1 MTDPAATRHGPGRIL
16 ILVYGVFA
24 LAATARAGVQI
35 ATQFDEAPIAYLLS
49 AVAAVIYCAATF
61 ALAKATKISRRV
73 ATVAIIVELVGVV
86 GIGAFSY
93 AVPDDFPDATVW
105 SHFGQGYG
113 FVPLVLPVIGLI
125 WLRRTRYSRLP
136 GNCQAS
142 AGDGSGSPASIGDM
156 QISGHP
162 RVEIV
167 VPVKN
172 EENDLGPN
180 IRRLR
185 EFLDTAFPFPAEV
198 CIADN
203 GSTDATYEIGALL
216 SAELPGVRIVRL
228 EQSGRGR
235 ALKKVWSES
244 TADVL
249 AYMDVDLS
257 TNLNALLPL
266 VAPLFAGHS
275 DVAIGTRLSNGSRV
289 VRRPKREFISRSY
302 NLLLRATLSAHFSDA
317 QCGFKAI
324 RADVAHQLLPLV
336 EDNSW
341 FFDTELLVLAEK
353 AGLRIHE
360 VPVDWVDDL
369 DSRVAI
375 AKTVGEDLRGIA
387 RLRRTSAVARS
398 TSSRCGQAFGRP
410 RILDPRTALAAR
422 VLRFCAIGVL
432 STAAYAL
439 LYLVLADGHAGP
451 GGERARAAG
460 HSRRQHR
467 PQPADHLRRQ
477 RRREPLAAPAPRT
490 RCLRHRM
497 EPDRLVPVAAA
508 HRGVVPHQAVEITVL
523 TLANLAATIVR
534 FSLFQT
540 WVFDDDAPTL
550 PTFEPSAVLENT
562 RSN

>member
-1 MTDPAATRHGPGRIL
+1 
-16 ILVYGVFA
+16 
-24 LAATARAGVQI
+24 
-35 ATQFDEAPIAYLLS
+35 
-49 AVAAVIYCAATF
+49 
-61 ALAKATKISRRV
+61 
-73 ATVAIIVELVGVV
+73 
-86 GIGAFSY
+86 
-93 AVPDDFPDATVW
+93 
-105 SHFGQGYG
+105 
-113 FVPLVLPVIGLI
+113 
-125 WLRRTRYSRLP
+125 
-136 GNCQAS
+136 
-142 AGDGSGSPASIGDM
+142 M
-156 QISGHP
+156 QIPGHP

-216 SAELPGVRIVRL
+216 AAELPGVRVVRL

-235 ALKKVWSES
+235 ALKQVWSAS
-244 TADVL
+244 TAEVL

-266 VAPLFAGHS
+266 VAPLLAGHS
-275 DVAIGTRLSNGSRV
+275 DVAIGTRLAKSSRV

-324 RADVAHQLLPLV
+324 RADVAQGLLPLV
-336 EDNSW
+336 QDTSW

-387 RLRRTSAVARS
+387 RLMRS
-398 TSSRCGQAFGRP
+398 RVDLEPIRQQYGRP
-410 RILDPRTALAAR
+410 RILDPRTAMAAR
-422 VLRFCAIGVL
+422 VLRFCAVGVL

-439 LYLVLADGHAGP
+439 LYLVLRQGMPAQVANLLALLITAVGNTTLN
-451 GGERARAAG
+451 
-460 HSRRQHR
+460 RRI
-467 PQPADHLRRQ
+467 
-477 RRREPLAAPAPRT
+477 T
-490 RCLRHRM
+490 FG
-497 EPDRLVPVAAA
+497 V
-508 HRGVVPHQAVEITVL
+508 RGVEGRWRHQLRGLVTFGIGWSLTAASLWLLHTAVSAPHQAVEITVL
-523 TLANLAATIVR
+523 TIANLAATLVR
-534 FSLFQT
+534 FSLFQA

-550 PTFEPSAVLENT
+550 PAFEPPAVLDQT

>member
-1 MTDPAATRHGPGRIL
+1 
-16 ILVYGVFA
+16 
-24 LAATARAGVQI
+24 
-35 ATQFDEAPIAYLLS
+35 
-49 AVAAVIYCAATF
+49 
-61 ALAKATKISRRV
+61 
-73 ATVAIIVELVGVV
+73 
-86 GIGAFSY
+86 
-93 AVPDDFPDATVW
+93 
-105 SHFGQGYG
+105 
-113 FVPLVLPVIGLI
+113 
-125 WLRRTRYSRLP
+125 
-136 GNCQAS
+136 
-142 AGDGSGSPASIGDM
+142 M
-156 QISGHP
+156 QIPGHP

-203 GSTDATYEIGALL
+203 GSTDATYEIGTLL
-216 SAELPGVRIVRL
+216 AAELPGVRVVRL

-235 ALKKVWSES
+235 ALKQVWSAS
-244 TADVL
+244 TAEVL

-266 VAPLFAGHS
+266 VAPLLAGHS
-275 DVAIGTRLSNGSRV
+275 DVAIGTRLAKSSRV

-324 RADVAHQLLPLV
+324 RADVARELLPLV
-336 EDNSW
+336 EDTSW
-341 FFDTELLVLAEK
+341 FFDTELLVLAEQ

-387 RLRRTSAVARS
+387 RLMRDVGRGRVDLEPIR
-398 TSSRCGQAFGRP
+398 QKYGRP
-410 RILDPRTALAAR
+410 RILDPRTAMAAR
-422 VLRFCAIGVL
+422 VLRFCAVGAL

-439 LYLVLADGHAGP
+439 LYLVLRQGMPAQVANLMALLITAVGNTALN
-451 GGERARAAG
+451 
-460 HSRRQHR
+460 RRITFGVRGVEGRWRH
-467 PQPADHLRRQ
+467 HLRG
-477 RRREPLAAPAPRT
+477 LVTFGIGWSLTAASLWLLHTA
-490 RCLRHRM
+490 
-497 EPDRLVPVAAA
+497 VAA
-508 HRGVVPHQAVEITVL
+508 PHQAVEITVL
-523 TLANLAATIVR
+523 TIANLAATVVR
-534 FSLFQT
+534 FSLFQA
-540 WVFDDDAPTL
+540 WVFDDDAPTI
-550 PTFEPSAVLENT
+550 PSFEPPAVLENT

>member
-1 MTDPAATRHGPGRIL
+1 
-16 ILVYGVFA
+16 
-24 LAATARAGVQI
+24 
-35 ATQFDEAPIAYLLS
+35 
-49 AVAAVIYCAATF
+49 
-61 ALAKATKISRRV
+61 
-73 ATVAIIVELVGVV
+73 
-86 GIGAFSY
+86 
-93 AVPDDFPDATVW
+93 
-105 SHFGQGYG
+105 
-113 FVPLVLPVIGLI
+113 
-125 WLRRTRYSRLP
+125 
-136 GNCQAS
+136 
-142 AGDGSGSPASIGDM
+142 M
-156 QISGHP
+156 QIPGHP

-216 SAELPGVRIVRL
+216 AAELPGVRVVRL

-235 ALKKVWSES
+235 ALKQVWSAS
-244 TADVL
+244 TAEVL

-266 VAPLFAGHS
+266 VAPLLAGHS
-275 DVAIGTRLSNGSRV
+275 DVAIGTRLAKSSRV

-324 RADVAHQLLPLV
+324 RADVAQGLLPLV
-336 EDNSW
+336 QDTSW

-387 RLRRTSAVARS
+387 RLMRS
-398 TSSRCGQAFGRP
+398 RVDLEPIRQQYGRP
-410 RILDPRTALAAR
+410 RILDPRTAMAAR
-422 VLRFCAIGVL
+422 LLRFCAVGVL

-439 LYLVLADGHAGP
+439 LYLVLRQGMPAQVANLLALLITAVGNTTLN
-451 GGERARAAG
+451 
-460 HSRRQHR
+460 RRI
-467 PQPADHLRRQ
+467 
-477 RRREPLAAPAPRT
+477 T
-490 RCLRHRM
+490 FG
-497 EPDRLVPVAAA
+497 V
-508 HRGVVPHQAVEITVL
+508 RGVEGRWRHQLRGLVTFGIGWSLTAASLWLLHTAVSAPHQAVEITVL
-523 TLANLAATIVR
+523 TIANLAATVVR

-550 PTFEPSAVLENT
+550 PTFEPPVLENT

>member
-1 MTDPAATRHGPGRIL
+1 
-16 ILVYGVFA
+16 
-24 LAATARAGVQI
+24 
-35 ATQFDEAPIAYLLS
+35 
-49 AVAAVIYCAATF
+49 
-61 ALAKATKISRRV
+61 
-73 ATVAIIVELVGVV
+73 
-86 GIGAFSY
+86 
-93 AVPDDFPDATVW
+93 
-105 SHFGQGYG
+105 
-113 FVPLVLPVIGLI
+113 
-125 WLRRTRYSRLP
+125 
-136 GNCQAS
+136 
-142 AGDGSGSPASIGDM
+142 M
-156 QISGHP
+156 QIPGHP

-203 GSTDATYEIGALL
+203 GSTDATYEIGTLL
-216 SAELPGVRIVRL
+216 AAELPGVRVVRL

-235 ALKKVWSES
+235 ALKQVWSASSAE
-244 TADVL
+244 VL

-266 VAPLFAGHS
+266 VAPLLAGHS
-275 DVAIGTRLSNGSRV
+275 DVAIGTRLAKSSRV

-324 RADVAHQLLPLV
+324 RADVARELLPLV
-336 EDNSW
+336 EDTSW
-341 FFDTELLVLAEK
+341 FFDTELLVLAEQ

-387 RLRRTSAVARS
+387 RLMRS
-398 TSSRCGQAFGRP
+398 RVDLEPIRQKYGRP
-410 RILDPRTALAAR
+410 RILDPRTAMAAR
-422 VLRFCAIGVL
+422 VLRFCAVGVL

-439 LYLVLADGHAGP
+439 LYLVLRQGMPAQVANLMALLVTAVGNTALNRRITFGVRGVDGRWRH
-451 GGERARAAG
+451 
-460 HSRRQHR
+460 
-467 PQPADHLRRQ
+467 HLRG
-477 RRREPLAAPAPRT
+477 LVTFGIGWSLTAASLWLLHTA
-490 RCLRHRM
+490 
-497 EPDRLVPVAAA
+497 VSA
-508 HRGVVPHQAVEITVL
+508 PHQAVEITVL
-523 TLANLAATIVR
+523 TIANLAATVVR
-534 FSLFQT
+534 FSLFQA
-540 WVFDDDAPTL
+540 WVFDDDAPTI
-550 PTFEPSAVLENT
+550 PSFEPPAVLENT

>member
-1 MTDPAATRHGPGRIL
+1 
-16 ILVYGVFA
+16 
-24 LAATARAGVQI
+24 
-35 ATQFDEAPIAYLLS
+35 
-49 AVAAVIYCAATF
+49 
-61 ALAKATKISRRV
+61 
-73 ATVAIIVELVGVV
+73 
-86 GIGAFSY
+86 
-93 AVPDDFPDATVW
+93 
-105 SHFGQGYG
+105 
-113 FVPLVLPVIGLI
+113 
-125 WLRRTRYSRLP
+125 
-136 GNCQAS
+136 
-142 AGDGSGSPASIGDM
+142 M
-156 QISGHP
+156 QIPGHP

-185 EFLDTAFPFPAEV
+185 EFLDIAFPFPAEV

-203 GSTDATYEIGALL
+203 GSTDATYEIATIL
-216 SAELPGVRIVRL
+216 SAELPGVRVVRL

-235 ALKKVWSES
+235 ALKQVWSGS

-266 VAPLFAGHS
+266 VAPLLAGHS
-275 DVAIGTRLSNGSRV
+275 DVAIGTRLAKSSRV

-324 RADVAHQLLPLV
+324 RADVAQELLPLV
-336 EDNSW
+336 EDTSW

-375 AKTVGEDLRGIA
+375 AKTVGEDLRGIV
-387 RLRRTSAVARS
+387 RLMRS
-398 TSSRCGQAFGRP
+398 RVDLEPIRQKYGRP
-410 RILDPRTALAAR
+410 RVLDPRTALAAR
-422 VLRFCAIGVL
+422 VLRFGAVGVL

-439 LYLVLADGHAGP
+439 LYLLLRQGMPAQVANLLALLITAVGNTTLN
-451 GGERARAAG
+451 
-460 HSRRQHR
+460 RRI
-467 PQPADHLRRQ
+467 
-477 RRREPLAAPAPRT
+477 T
-490 RCLRHRM
+490 FG
-497 EPDRLVPVAAA
+497 V
-508 HRGVVPHQAVEITVL
+508 RGVEGRWRHQLRGLVTFGIGWSLTAASLWLLHTAVPAPHQAVEITVL
-523 TLANLAATIVR
+523 TIANLAATVVR

-540 WVFDDDAPTL
+540 WVFDDDTPAL
-550 PTFEPSAVLENT
+550 PAFEPPAVLDQT

>member
-1 MTDPAATRHGPGRIL
+1 
-16 ILVYGVFA
+16 
-24 LAATARAGVQI
+24 
-35 ATQFDEAPIAYLLS
+35 
-49 AVAAVIYCAATF
+49 
-61 ALAKATKISRRV
+61 
-73 ATVAIIVELVGVV
+73 
-86 GIGAFSY
+86 
-93 AVPDDFPDATVW
+93 
-105 SHFGQGYG
+105 
-113 FVPLVLPVIGLI
+113 
-125 WLRRTRYSRLP
+125 
-136 GNCQAS
+136 
-142 AGDGSGSPASIGDM
+142 M
-156 QISGHP
+156 QIPGHP

-172 EENDLGPN
+172 EEHDLGPN

-203 GSTDATYEIGALL
+203 GSTDATYELGLL
-216 SAELPGVRIVRL
+216 LASELPGVRIVRL

-235 ALKKVWSES
+235 ALKQVWSASNAE
-244 TADVL
+244 VL

-266 VAPLFAGHS
+266 VAPLLAGHS
-275 DVAIGTRLSNGSRV
+275 DVAIGTRLAKSSRV

-324 RADVAHQLLPLV
+324 RADVAHELLPLV
-336 EDNSW
+336 EDTSW

-387 RLRRTSAVARS
+387 RLMRS
-398 TSSRCGQAFGRP
+398 RVDLEPVRQQYGRP
-410 RILDPRTALAAR
+410 RILDPRTAMAAR
-422 VLRFCAIGVL
+422 VLRFCAVGVL

-439 LYLVLADGHAGP
+439 LYLVLRQGMPAQVANLLALLITAVGNTTLN
-451 GGERARAAG
+451 
-460 HSRRQHR
+460 RRI
-467 PQPADHLRRQ
+467 
-477 RRREPLAAPAPRT
+477 T
-490 RCLRHRM
+490 FG
-497 EPDRLVPVAAA
+497 V
-508 HRGVVPHQAVEITVL
+508 RGVEGRWRHQLRGLVAFSIGWSLTAASLWLLHTAIAVSHQAVEITVL
-523 TLANLAATIVR
+523 TIANLAATVVR

-550 PTFEPSAVLENT
+550 PAFEPPAVLDQT

>member
-1 MTDPAATRHGPGRIL
+1 MEIPG
-16 ILVYGVFA
+16 
-24 LAATARAGVQI
+24 Q
-35 ATQFDEAPIAYLLS
+35 
-49 AVAAVIYCAATF
+49 
-61 ALAKATKISRRV
+61 
-73 ATVAIIVELVGVV
+73 
-86 GIGAFSY
+86 
-93 AVPDDFPDATVW
+93 
-105 SHFGQGYG
+105 
-113 FVPLVLPVIGLI
+113 
-125 WLRRTRYSRLP
+125 
-136 GNCQAS
+136 
-142 AGDGSGSPASIGDM
+142 
-156 QISGHP
+156 P

-203 GSTDATYEIGALL
+203 GSTDATYEIGLL
-216 SAELPGVRIVRL
+216 LASELPGVRIVRL

-235 ALKKVWSES
+235 ALKQVWSASSAE
-244 TADVL
+244 VL

-266 VAPLFAGHS
+266 VAPLLAGHS
-275 DVAIGTRLSNGSRV
+275 DVAIGTRLAKSSRV

-324 RADVAHQLLPLV
+324 RADIARELLPLV
-336 EDNSW
+336 EDTSW

-387 RLRRTSAVARS
+387 RLMRS
-398 TSSRCGQAFGRP
+398 RVDLEPVRQKYGRP
-410 RILDPRTALAAR
+410 RMLDPRTAFAAR

-439 LYLVLADGHAGP
+439 IYLVLRQGMPAQVANLLALLITAIGNTTLN
-451 GGERARAAG
+451 
-460 HSRRQHR
+460 RRF
-467 PQPADHLRRQ
+467 
-477 RRREPLAAPAPRT
+477 T
-490 RCLRHRM
+490 FG
-497 EPDRLVPVAAA
+497 V
-508 HRGVVPHQAVEITVL
+508 RGVEGRWRHQLRGLVAFGIGWSLTAASLWLLHTAVTTPHQAVEVTVL

-550 PTFEPSAVLENT
+550 PAFEPPAVLDQT

>member
-1 MTDPAATRHGPGRIL
+1 MEIPG
-16 ILVYGVFA
+16 
-24 LAATARAGVQI
+24 Q
-35 ATQFDEAPIAYLLS
+35 
-49 AVAAVIYCAATF
+49 
-61 ALAKATKISRRV
+61 
-73 ATVAIIVELVGVV
+73 
-86 GIGAFSY
+86 
-93 AVPDDFPDATVW
+93 
-105 SHFGQGYG
+105 
-113 FVPLVLPVIGLI
+113 
-125 WLRRTRYSRLP
+125 
-136 GNCQAS
+136 
-142 AGDGSGSPASIGDM
+142 
-156 QISGHP
+156 P

-203 GSTDATYEIGALL
+203 GSTDATYEISTLL
-216 SAELPGVRIVRL
+216 ASELPGVRVVRL

-235 ALKKVWSES
+235 ALKQVWSGS
-244 TADVL
+244 TAEVL

-266 VAPLFAGHS
+266 VAPLLAGHS
-275 DVAIGTRLSNGSRV
+275 DVAIGTRLAKSSRV

-324 RADVAHQLLPLV
+324 RADVARELLPLV
-336 EDNSW
+336 QDTSW

-360 VPVDWVDDL
+360 VPVDWIDDL

-387 RLRRTSAVARS
+387 RLTRDLGRGRIDLEPI
-398 TSSRCGQAFGRP
+398 RQKYGRP
-410 RILDPRTALAAR
+410 RILDPRTAMAAR

-439 LYLVLADGHAGP
+439 LYLVLRQGMPAQVANLLALLITAVGNTTLNRRITFGVTGVDGRWRHQLRGLVAFGI
-451 GGERARAAG
+451 GWSLTAASLWLL
-460 HSRRQHR
+460 HTAVS
-467 PQPADHLRRQ
+467 A
-477 RRREPLAAPAPRT
+477 
-490 RCLRHRM
+490 
-497 EPDRLVPVAAA
+497 
-508 HRGVVPHQAVEITVL
+508 PHQAVEITVL
-523 TLANLAATIVR
+523 TLANLAATVVR

-550 PTFEPSAVLENT
+550 PAFEPPAVLDQT

>member
-1 MTDPAATRHGPGRIL
+1 
-16 ILVYGVFA
+16 
-24 LAATARAGVQI
+24 
-35 ATQFDEAPIAYLLS
+35 
-49 AVAAVIYCAATF
+49 
-61 ALAKATKISRRV
+61 
-73 ATVAIIVELVGVV
+73 
-86 GIGAFSY
+86 
-93 AVPDDFPDATVW
+93 
-105 SHFGQGYG
+105 
-113 FVPLVLPVIGLI
+113 
-125 WLRRTRYSRLP
+125 
-136 GNCQAS
+136 
-142 AGDGSGSPASIGDM
+142 M
-156 QISGHP
+156 QIPGHP

-216 SAELPGVRIVRL
+216 AAELPGVRVVRL

-235 ALKKVWSES
+235 ALKQVWSAS
-244 TADVL
+244 TAEVL

-266 VAPLFAGHS
+266 VAPLLAGHS
-275 DVAIGTRLSNGSRV
+275 DVAIGTRLAKSSRV

-324 RADVAHQLLPLV
+324 RADVAQGLLPLV
-336 EDNSW
+336 QDTSW

-387 RLRRTSAVARS
+387 RLMRS
-398 TSSRCGQAFGRP
+398 RVDLEPIRQQYGRP
-410 RILDPRTALAAR
+410 RILDPRTAMAAR
-422 VLRFCAIGVL
+422 VLRFCAVGVL

-439 LYLVLADGHAGP
+439 LYLVLRQGMPAQVANLLALLITAVGNTTLN
-451 GGERARAAG
+451 
-460 HSRRQHR
+460 RRI
-467 PQPADHLRRQ
+467 
-477 RRREPLAAPAPRT
+477 T
-490 RCLRHRM
+490 FG
-497 EPDRLVPVAAA
+497 V
-508 HRGVVPHQAVEITVL
+508 RGVEGRWRHQLRGLVTFGIGWSLTAASLWLLHTAVSAPHQAVEITVL
-523 TLANLAATIVR
+523 TIANLAATVVR

-550 PTFEPSAVLENT
+550 PTFEPPVLENT

>member
-1 MTDPAATRHGPGRIL
+1 
-16 ILVYGVFA
+16 
-24 LAATARAGVQI
+24 
-35 ATQFDEAPIAYLLS
+35 
-49 AVAAVIYCAATF
+49 
-61 ALAKATKISRRV
+61 
-73 ATVAIIVELVGVV
+73 
-86 GIGAFSY
+86 
-93 AVPDDFPDATVW
+93 
-105 SHFGQGYG
+105 
-113 FVPLVLPVIGLI
+113 
-125 WLRRTRYSRLP
+125 
-136 GNCQAS
+136 
-142 AGDGSGSPASIGDM
+142 M
-156 QISGHP
+156 QIPGHP

-216 SAELPGVRIVRL
+216 AAELPGVRVVRL

-235 ALKKVWSES
+235 ALKQVWSAS
-244 TADVL
+244 TAEVL

-266 VAPLFAGHS
+266 VAPLLAGHS
-275 DVAIGTRLSNGSRV
+275 DVAIGTRLAKSSRV

-324 RADVAHQLLPLV
+324 RADVAQELLPLV
-336 EDNSW
+336 QDTSW

-375 AKTVGEDLRGIA
+375 AKTVDEDLRGIA
-387 RLRRTSAVARS
+387 RLMRS
-398 TSSRCGQAFGRP
+398 RVDLEPIRQQYGRP
-410 RILDPRTALAAR
+410 RILDPRTAMAAR
-422 VLRFCAIGVL
+422 VLRFCAVGVL

-439 LYLVLADGHAGP
+439 LYLMLRQGMPAQVANLLALLITAVGNTTLN
-451 GGERARAAG
+451 
-460 HSRRQHR
+460 RRI
-467 PQPADHLRRQ
+467 
-477 RRREPLAAPAPRT
+477 T
-490 RCLRHRM
+490 FG
-497 EPDRLVPVAAA
+497 V
-508 HRGVVPHQAVEITVL
+508 RGVEGRWRHQLRGLVTFGIGWSLTAASLWLLHTAVSAPHQAVEITVL
-523 TLANLAATIVR
+523 TIANLAATVVR

-550 PTFEPSAVLENT
+550 PTFEPPVLENT

>member
-1 MTDPAATRHGPGRIL
+1 
-16 ILVYGVFA
+16 
-24 LAATARAGVQI
+24 
-35 ATQFDEAPIAYLLS
+35 
-49 AVAAVIYCAATF
+49 
-61 ALAKATKISRRV
+61 
-73 ATVAIIVELVGVV
+73 
-86 GIGAFSY
+86 
-93 AVPDDFPDATVW
+93 
-105 SHFGQGYG
+105 
-113 FVPLVLPVIGLI
+113 
-125 WLRRTRYSRLP
+125 
-136 GNCQAS
+136 
-142 AGDGSGSPASIGDM
+142 M
-156 QISGHP
+156 QIPGHP

-216 SAELPGVRIVRL
+216 AAELPGVRVARL
-228 EQSGRGR
+228 QQSGRGR
-235 ALKKVWSES
+235 ALKQVWSAS
-244 TADVL
+244 TAEVL

-266 VAPLFAGHS
+266 VAPLLAGHS
-275 DVAIGTRLSNGSRV
+275 DVAIGTRLAKSSRV

-324 RADVAHQLLPLV
+324 RADVAHELLPLV
-336 EDNSW
+336 EDTSW

-387 RLRRTSAVARS
+387 RLMRS
-398 TSSRCGQAFGRP
+398 RVDLEPIRQQYGRP
-410 RILDPRTALAAR
+410 RILDPRTAMAAR
-422 VLRFCAIGVL
+422 LLRFCAVGVL

-439 LYLVLADGHAGP
+439 LYLVLRQGMPAQVANLL
-451 GGERARAAG
+451 ALLIAAVG
-460 HSRRQHR
+460 NTTLNRRI
-467 PQPADHLRRQ
+467 
-477 RRREPLAAPAPRT
+477 T
-490 RCLRHRM
+490 FG
-497 EPDRLVPVAAA
+497 V
-508 HRGVVPHQAVEITVL
+508 RGVEGRWRHQLRGLVTFGIGWSLTAASLWLLHTAVSAPHQAVEITVL
-523 TLANLAATIVR
+523 TIANLAATVVR

-550 PTFEPSAVLENT
+550 PTFEPPVLENT

>member
-1 MTDPAATRHGPGRIL
+1 
-16 ILVYGVFA
+16 
-24 LAATARAGVQI
+24 
-35 ATQFDEAPIAYLLS
+35 
-49 AVAAVIYCAATF
+49 
-61 ALAKATKISRRV
+61 
-73 ATVAIIVELVGVV
+73 
-86 GIGAFSY
+86 
-93 AVPDDFPDATVW
+93 
-105 SHFGQGYG
+105 
-113 FVPLVLPVIGLI
+113 
-125 WLRRTRYSRLP
+125 
-136 GNCQAS
+136 
-142 AGDGSGSPASIGDM
+142 M
-156 QISGHP
+156 QIPGHP

-172 EENDLGPN
+172 EEHDLGPN

-185 EFLDTAFPFPAEV
+185 AFLDTAFPFPAEV

-203 GSTDATYEIGALL
+203 GSTDATYEIGTLL
-216 SAELPGVRIVRL
+216 ATELSGVRIVRL

-235 ALKKVWSES
+235 ALKQVWSES
-244 TADVL
+244 AADVL

-324 RADVAHQLLPLV
+324 RADVARELLPLIQ
-336 EDNSW
+336 DTNW

-375 AKTVGEDLRGIA
+375 AKTVSEDLRGIS
-387 RLRRTSAVARS
+387 RLMRDLGRGRIDLEPI
-398 TSSRCGQAFGRP
+398 REKYGRP
-410 RILDPRTALAAR
+410 RILDPRTAMAAR
-422 VLRFCAIGVL
+422 VLRFGAIGVL

-439 LYLVLADGHAGP
+439 LYLVLRQGMPAQVANVLALLITAVGNTALN
-451 GGERARAAG
+451 
-460 HSRRQHR
+460 RRI
-467 PQPADHLRRQ
+467 
-477 RRREPLAAPAPRT
+477 T
-490 RCLRHRM
+490 FG
-497 EPDRLVPVAAA
+497 V
-508 HRGVVPHQAVEITVL
+508 RGVENRWRHQLRGLVAFGIGWSLTACSLWLLHTAIAVPHQAVEITVL
-523 TLANLAATIVR
+523 TIANLAATLVR
-534 FSLFQT
+534 FSLFQA

-550 PTFEPSAVLENT
+550 PAFEPPAVLDQT

>member
-1 MTDPAATRHGPGRIL
+1 
-16 ILVYGVFA
+16 
-24 LAATARAGVQI
+24 
-35 ATQFDEAPIAYLLS
+35 
-49 AVAAVIYCAATF
+49 
-61 ALAKATKISRRV
+61 
-73 ATVAIIVELVGVV
+73 
-86 GIGAFSY
+86 
-93 AVPDDFPDATVW
+93 
-105 SHFGQGYG
+105 
-113 FVPLVLPVIGLI
+113 
-125 WLRRTRYSRLP
+125 
-136 GNCQAS
+136 
-142 AGDGSGSPASIGDM
+142 M
-156 QISGHP
+156 QTSGHP
-162 RVEIV
+162 SGPSVEIV
-167 VPVKN
+167 VPALN

-198 CIADN
+198 CIADS

-216 SAELPGVRIVRL
+216 AAELPGVRIVRL

-235 ALKKVWSES
+235 ALKQVWSES

-275 DVAIGTRLSNGSRV
+275 DIAIGTRLSNGSRV
-289 VRRPKREFISRSY
+289 VRRPNREFISRSY
-302 NLLLRATLSAHFSDA
+302 NLLLRATLSVHFSDA

-324 RADVAHQLLPLV
+324 RTDVARELLPLIQ
-336 EDNSW
+336 DTNW

-360 VPVDWVDDL
+360 VPVDWIDDP

-387 RLRRTSAVARS
+387 RLTRDLGRGRIALDPVRWAY
-398 TSSRCGQAFGRP
+398 GRP

-439 LYLVLADGHAGP
+439 LYLVLRQGMPAQVANLLALLITAVGNTALN
-451 GGERARAAG
+451 
-460 HSRRQHR
+460 RRITFGVTGAENRWRHQ
-467 PQPADHLRRQ
+467 LRG
-477 RRREPLAAPAPRT
+477 
-490 RCLRHRM
+490 
-497 EPDRLVPVAAA
+497 LVTFGIGWSLTASSLWLLHTAVAS
-508 HRGVVPHQAVEITVL
+508 PHQAVEVTVL
-523 TLANLAATIVR
+523 TIANLAATVVR
-534 FSLFQT
+534 FSLFQA
-540 WVFDDDAPTL
+540 WVFNDEAPTL
-550 PTFEPSAVLENT
+550 PTFEPPAVLDQT

>member
-1 MTDPAATRHGPGRIL
+1 
-16 ILVYGVFA
+16 
-24 LAATARAGVQI
+24 
-35 ATQFDEAPIAYLLS
+35 
-49 AVAAVIYCAATF
+49 
-61 ALAKATKISRRV
+61 
-73 ATVAIIVELVGVV
+73 
-86 GIGAFSY
+86 
-93 AVPDDFPDATVW
+93 
-105 SHFGQGYG
+105 
-113 FVPLVLPVIGLI
+113 
-125 WLRRTRYSRLP
+125 
-136 GNCQAS
+136 
-142 AGDGSGSPASIGDM
+142 M
-156 QISGHP
+156 QIPGHP

-203 GSTDATYEIGALL
+203 GSTDATYEIGVLL
-216 SAELPGVRIVRL
+216 ASELPGVRVVRL

-235 ALKKVWSES
+235 ALKQVWSES
-244 TADVL
+244 TAEVL

-275 DVAIGTRLSNGSRV
+275 DVAIGTRLAKSSRV

-302 NLLLRATLSAHFSDA
+302 NLLLRATLNAHFSDA

-324 RADVAHQLLPLV
+324 RADVARELLPLV
-336 EDNSW
+336 EDTSW
-341 FFDTELLVLAEK
+341 FFDTELLVLAEQ

-387 RLRRTSAVARS
+387 RLLRS
-398 TSSRCGQAFGRP
+398 RVDLEPVRQQFGRP

-422 VLRFCAIGVL
+422 VLRFCMVGVL

-439 LYLVLADGHAGP
+439 LYLVLRQWVPAQVANVLALLITAVGNTALNRRITFGVRGVDGRWRHQLRGLVTF
-451 GGERARAAG
+451 GIGWSLTAASLWLL
-460 HSRRQHR
+460 HT
-467 PQPADHLRRQ
+467 A
-477 RRREPLAAPAPRT
+477 
-490 RCLRHRM
+490 
-497 EPDRLVPVAAA
+497 VAA
-508 HRGVVPHQAVEITVL
+508 PHQAVEITVL
-523 TLANLAATIVR
+523 TIANLAATVVR

-550 PTFEPSAVLENT
+550 PAFEPPAVLDQT
-562 RSN
+562 GSN

>member
-1 MTDPAATRHGPGRIL
+1 
-16 ILVYGVFA
+16 
-24 LAATARAGVQI
+24 
-35 ATQFDEAPIAYLLS
+35 
-49 AVAAVIYCAATF
+49 
-61 ALAKATKISRRV
+61 
-73 ATVAIIVELVGVV
+73 
-86 GIGAFSY
+86 
-93 AVPDDFPDATVW
+93 
-105 SHFGQGYG
+105 
-113 FVPLVLPVIGLI
+113 
-125 WLRRTRYSRLP
+125 
-136 GNCQAS
+136 
-142 AGDGSGSPASIGDM
+142 M
-156 QISGHP
+156 QIPGHP

-203 GSTDATYEIGALL
+203 GSTDATYEIATIL
-216 SAELPGVRIVRL
+216 SAELPGVRVVRL

-235 ALKKVWSES
+235 ALKQVWSGSGAE
-244 TADVL
+244 VL

-266 VAPLFAGHS
+266 VAPLLAGHS
-275 DVAIGTRLSNGSRV
+275 DVAIGTRLAKGSRV

-324 RADVAHQLLPLV
+324 RADIARELLPLV
-336 EDNSW
+336 EDTSW

-360 VPVDWVDDL
+360 VPVDWIDDL

-387 RLRRTSAVARS
+387 RLMRS
-398 TSSRCGQAFGRP
+398 RVDLESIRQQYGRP
-410 RILDPRTALAAR
+410 RVLDPRTAFAAR
-422 VLRFCAIGVL
+422 LLRFCAIGVL

-439 LYLVLADGHAGP
+439 LYLVLRQGMPAQVANLLALLITAIGNTALNRRITFGVTGVEGRWRHQLRGLVTF
-451 GGERARAAG
+451 GIGWSLTAASLWLL
-460 HSRRQHR
+460 HT
-467 PQPADHLRRQ
+467 AV
-477 RRREPLAAPAPRT
+477 T
-490 RCLRHRM
+490 T
-497 EPDRLVPVAAA
+497 
-508 HRGVVPHQAVEITVL
+508 PHQAVEVAVL
-523 TLANLAATIVR
+523 TIANLAATVVR

-550 PTFEPSAVLENT
+550 PAFEPPAVLDQT

>member
-1 MTDPAATRHGPGRIL
+1 
-16 ILVYGVFA
+16 
-24 LAATARAGVQI
+24 
-35 ATQFDEAPIAYLLS
+35 
-49 AVAAVIYCAATF
+49 
-61 ALAKATKISRRV
+61 
-73 ATVAIIVELVGVV
+73 
-86 GIGAFSY
+86 
-93 AVPDDFPDATVW
+93 
-105 SHFGQGYG
+105 
-113 FVPLVLPVIGLI
+113 
-125 WLRRTRYSRLP
+125 
-136 GNCQAS
+136 
-142 AGDGSGSPASIGDM
+142 M
-156 QISGHP
+156 QIPGHP

-198 CIADN
+198 CVADN
-203 GSTDATYEIGALL
+203 GSTDATYEIATLL
-216 SAELPGVRIVRL
+216 AAELPGVRVVRL

-235 ALKKVWSES
+235 ALKQVWSAS
-244 TADVL
+244 TAEVL

-266 VAPLFAGHS
+266 VAPLLAGHS
-275 DVAIGTRLSNGSRV
+275 DVAIGTRLAKSSRV

-324 RADVAHQLLPLV
+324 RADVARELLPLV
-336 EDNSW
+336 EDTSW
-341 FFDTELLVLAEK
+341 FFDTELLVLAEQ

-387 RLRRTSAVARS
+387 RLMRS
-398 TSSRCGQAFGRP
+398 RVDLEPIRQKYGRP

-422 VLRFCAIGVL
+422 VLRFCAVGVL

-439 LYLVLADGHAGP
+439 LYLVLRQGMPAQVANLLALLITAVGNTALN
-451 GGERARAAG
+451 
-460 HSRRQHR
+460 RRITFGVRGVEGRWRH
-467 PQPADHLRRQ
+467 HLRG
-477 RRREPLAAPAPRT
+477 LVTFGIGWSLTAASLWLLHTA
-490 RCLRHRM
+490 
-497 EPDRLVPVAAA
+497 VSA
-508 HRGVVPHQAVEITVL
+508 PHQAVEITVL
-523 TLANLAATIVR
+523 TIANLAATVVR
-534 FSLFQT
+534 FSLFQA
-540 WVFDDDAPTL
+540 WVFDDDAPTI
-550 PTFEPSAVLENT
+550 PTFEPPAVLENT

>member
-1 MTDPAATRHGPGRIL
+1 
-16 ILVYGVFA
+16 
-24 LAATARAGVQI
+24 
-35 ATQFDEAPIAYLLS
+35 
-49 AVAAVIYCAATF
+49 
-61 ALAKATKISRRV
+61 
-73 ATVAIIVELVGVV
+73 
-86 GIGAFSY
+86 
-93 AVPDDFPDATVW
+93 
-105 SHFGQGYG
+105 
-113 FVPLVLPVIGLI
+113 
-125 WLRRTRYSRLP
+125 
-136 GNCQAS
+136 
-142 AGDGSGSPASIGDM
+142 M
-156 QISGHP
+156 QIPGHP

-216 SAELPGVRIVRL
+216 AAELPGVRVVRL

-235 ALKKVWSES
+235 ALKQVWSAS
-244 TADVL
+244 TAEVL

-266 VAPLFAGHS
+266 VAPLLAGHS
-275 DVAIGTRLSNGSRV
+275 DVAIGTRLAKSSRV

-324 RADVAHQLLPLV
+324 RADVAQGLLPLV
-336 EDNSW
+336 QDTSW

-387 RLRRTSAVARS
+387 RLMRS
-398 TSSRCGQAFGRP
+398 RVDLEPIRQQYGRP
-410 RILDPRTALAAR
+410 RILDPRTAMAAR
-422 VLRFCAIGVL
+422 VLRFCAVGVL

-439 LYLVLADGHAGP
+439 LYLVLRQEMPAQVANLLALLITAVGNTTLN
-451 GGERARAAG
+451 
-460 HSRRQHR
+460 RRI
-467 PQPADHLRRQ
+467 
-477 RRREPLAAPAPRT
+477 T
-490 RCLRHRM
+490 FG
-497 EPDRLVPVAAA
+497 V
-508 HRGVVPHQAVEITVL
+508 RGVEGRWRHQLRGLVTFGIGWSLTAASLWLLHTAVSAPHQAVEITVL
-523 TLANLAATIVR
+523 TIANLAATVVR

-550 PTFEPSAVLENT
+550 PTFEPPVLENT

>member
-1 MTDPAATRHGPGRIL
+1 
-16 ILVYGVFA
+16 
-24 LAATARAGVQI
+24 
-35 ATQFDEAPIAYLLS
+35 
-49 AVAAVIYCAATF
+49 
-61 ALAKATKISRRV
+61 
-73 ATVAIIVELVGVV
+73 
-86 GIGAFSY
+86 
-93 AVPDDFPDATVW
+93 
-105 SHFGQGYG
+105 
-113 FVPLVLPVIGLI
+113 
-125 WLRRTRYSRLP
+125 
-136 GNCQAS
+136 
-142 AGDGSGSPASIGDM
+142 M

-167 VPVKN
+167 VPAKN

-198 CIADN
+198 CIADS
-203 GSTDATYEIGALL
+203 GSTDATYEIGARLA
-216 SAELPGVRIVRL
+216 AELPGVRIVRL

-235 ALKKVWSES
+235 ALKQVWSES
-244 TADVL
+244 TAEVL

-289 VRRPKREFISRSY
+289 VRRPTREFISRSY

-324 RADVAHQLLPLV
+324 RADVARELLPLIQ
-336 EDNSW
+336 DTSW

-360 VPVDWVDDL
+360 VPVDWIDDL

-375 AKTVGEDLRGIA
+375 VKTVGEDLRGIA
-387 RLRRTSAVARS
+387 RLTRDLGRGRTDLNPVRWAY
-398 TSSRCGQAFGRP
+398 GRP

-439 LYLVLADGHAGP
+439 LYLVLRQGMPAQVANLLALLITAVGNTALN
-451 GGERARAAG
+451 
-460 HSRRQHR
+460 RRITFGVTGVENRWRHQ
-467 PQPADHLRRQ
+467 LRG
-477 RRREPLAAPAPRT
+477 
-490 RCLRHRM
+490 
-497 EPDRLVPVAAA
+497 LVTFGIGWSLTASSLWLLHTAVAS
-508 HRGVVPHQAVEITVL
+508 PHQALEVAVL
-523 TLANLAATIVR
+523 TIANLAATVVR
-534 FSLFQT
+534 FSLFQA
-540 WVFDDDAPTL
+540 WVFNDDAPTL
-550 PTFEPSAVLENT
+550 PTFEPPAVLDQT

>member
-1 MTDPAATRHGPGRIL
+1 
-16 ILVYGVFA
+16 
-24 LAATARAGVQI
+24 
-35 ATQFDEAPIAYLLS
+35 
-49 AVAAVIYCAATF
+49 
-61 ALAKATKISRRV
+61 
-73 ATVAIIVELVGVV
+73 
-86 GIGAFSY
+86 
-93 AVPDDFPDATVW
+93 
-105 SHFGQGYG
+105 
-113 FVPLVLPVIGLI
+113 
-125 WLRRTRYSRLP
+125 
-136 GNCQAS
+136 
-142 AGDGSGSPASIGDM
+142 M
-156 QISGHP
+156 QIPGHP

-172 EENDLGPN
+172 EEHDLGPN

-203 GSTDATYEIGALL
+203 GSTDATYEIGTLL
-216 SAELPGVRIVRL
+216 AAELPGVRVVRL

-235 ALKKVWSES
+235 ALKQVWSAS
-244 TADVL
+244 TAEVL

-266 VAPLFAGHS
+266 VAPLLAGHS
-275 DVAIGTRLSNGSRV
+275 DVAIGTRLAKSSRV

-302 NLLLRATLSAHFSDA
+302 NLLLRATLNAHFSDA

-324 RADVAHQLLPLV
+324 RADVARELLPLV
-336 EDNSW
+336 EDTSW
-341 FFDTELLVLAEK
+341 FFDTELLVLAEQ

-387 RLRRTSAVARS
+387 RLMRNRVDLEAIR
-398 TSSRCGQAFGRP
+398 QKYGRP

-422 VLRFCAIGVL
+422 VLRFCAVGVL

-439 LYLVLADGHAGP
+439 LYLVLRQGLPAQVANLLALLITAVGNTALN
-451 GGERARAAG
+451 
-460 HSRRQHR
+460 RRITFGVRGIEGRWRH
-467 PQPADHLRRQ
+467 HLRG
-477 RRREPLAAPAPRT
+477 LVTFGIGWSLTAASLWLLHTA
-490 RCLRHRM
+490 
-497 EPDRLVPVAAA
+497 VSA
-508 HRGVVPHQAVEITVL
+508 PHQAVEITVL
-523 TLANLAATIVR
+523 TIANLAATVVR
-534 FSLFQT
+534 FSLFQA

-550 PTFEPSAVLENT
+550 PAFEPPAVLDQT